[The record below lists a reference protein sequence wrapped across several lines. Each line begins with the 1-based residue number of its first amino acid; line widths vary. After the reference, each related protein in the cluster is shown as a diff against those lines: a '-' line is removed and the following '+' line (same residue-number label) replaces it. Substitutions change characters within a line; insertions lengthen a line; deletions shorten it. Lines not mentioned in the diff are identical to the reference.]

1 MKRHWYM
8 IYFGLIIGGLFTLGI
23 TMFIRPAKHFSENE
37 NRVLQQ
43 IPAFSL
49 NSFVQGQYQEK
60 LEKGADDQFPGRDG
74 LTATASICKR
84 MMGQKDI
91 GDTYLGKDHYYLAKK
106 TEDSIDMFRY
116 MENLRYV
123 EYVGSQ
129 RASKSTLLLV
139 PDAGTILADKL
150 PAQAPFYQAA
160 ALYRATGSVC
170 KQTTFVDIRQA
181 MNEQKKSE
189 QLYYR
194 TDHHWTLAGAYV
206 GYQQLCQPLHLTK
219 QPYEHF
225 KPKMVSKNFLG
236 TLHSR
241 VLGADAKADT
251 IYAVDHLP
259 EISSVVC
266 DGKEK
271 HTIYDVSKCSTK
283 DKYAYF
289 FGGNYGEITIKMSEQ
304 NHTGKN
310 LIVFKDSFANC
321 LVPFLLEQYDQ
332 VTMIDLRYC
341 RKSVINIL
349 QQKKDAEI
357 LFLYEMSNFAEDN
370 NIWKLTK

>member
-1 MKRHWYM
+1 M
-8 IYFGLIIGGLFTLGI
+8 
-23 TMFIRPAKHFSENE
+23 
-37 NRVLQQ
+37 
-43 IPAFSL
+43 
-49 NSFVQGQYQEK
+49 
-60 LEKGADDQFPGRDG
+60 
-74 LTATASICKR
+74 
-84 MMGQKDI
+84 
-91 GDTYLGKDHYYLAKK
+91 
-106 TEDSIDMFRY
+106 
-116 MENLRYV
+116 
-123 EYVGSQ
+123 
-129 RASKSTLLLV
+129 
-139 PDAGTILADKL
+139 
-150 PAQAPFYQAA
+150 
-160 ALYRATGSVC
+160 
-170 KQTTFVDIRQA
+170 
-181 MNEQKKSE
+181 
-189 QLYYR
+189 
-194 TDHHWTLAGAYV
+194 
-206 GYQQLCQPLHLTK
+206 TK

-289 FGGNYGEITIKMSEQ
+289 FGGNYGEVTIKMSEQ

>member
-1 MKRHWYM
+1 
-8 IYFGLIIGGLFTLGI
+8 
-23 TMFIRPAKHFSENE
+23 
-37 NRVLQQ
+37 
-43 IPAFSL
+43 
-49 NSFVQGQYQEK
+49 
-60 LEKGADDQFPGRDG
+60 
-74 LTATASICKR
+74 
-84 MMGQKDI
+84 
-91 GDTYLGKDHYYLAKK
+91 
-106 TEDSIDMFRY
+106 
-116 MENLRYV
+116 
-123 EYVGSQ
+123 
-129 RASKSTLLLV
+129 
-139 PDAGTILADKL
+139 
-150 PAQAPFYQAA
+150 
-160 ALYRATGSVC
+160 
-170 KQTTFVDIRQA
+170 

-289 FGGNYGEITIKMSEQ
+289 FGGNYGEVTIKMSEQ